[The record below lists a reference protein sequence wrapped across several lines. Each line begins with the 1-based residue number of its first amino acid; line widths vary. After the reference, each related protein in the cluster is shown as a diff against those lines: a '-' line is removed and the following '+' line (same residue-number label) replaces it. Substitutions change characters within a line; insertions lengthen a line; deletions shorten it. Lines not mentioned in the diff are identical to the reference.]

1 MTKNIKLYT
10 LGVLIFLL
18 LLSLG
23 SIEGLVGALCYPL
36 AFILPSAGL
45 LLITKA
51 KELPKLSG
59 KLTVS
64 DFIPL
69 IAPALLLIF
78 GAAYLTAFILFNA
91 LGAESS
97 VNVTGDPVSD
107 VVTLAIA
114 PALLEEMLFRYL
126 PLKIIAPY
134 SKKTALL
141 ISTLFF
147 ALAHSSLFSIPHAAV
162 AGVIFMSLDLIA
174 ASPLPSVILHLSNNL
189 FSIGWEYTFPGGSAH
204 LLIIALAI
212 LAVISLIVMIVYRK
226 KYLKL
231 LATLFDPEDR
241 TTLPAYT
248 LALALPT
255 LLAAILEL
263 IGQ

>member
-23 SIEGLVGALCYPL
+23 SVGGLVGALSYPL
-36 AFILPSAGL
+36 AFILPAAGL
-45 LLITKA
+45 LLITKP
-51 KELPKLSG
+51 KDLPRLSG
-59 KLTVS
+59 EMTVTG
-64 DFIPL
+64 FIPL
-69 IAPALLLIF
+69 IAPSLLLIF
-78 GAAYLTAFILFNA
+78 GAAYLTAFILFST

-97 VNVTGDPVSD
+97 VKMTGDPLSD
-107 VVTLAIA
+107 VVTLAVA
-114 PALLEEMLFRYL
+114 PALLEEMLFRYI

-141 ISTLFF
+141 ISALFF

-162 AGVIFMSLDLIA
+162 AGVIFMSLDLLA

-189 FSIGWEYTFPGGSAH
+189 FSIGWEYAFPEGSAH
-204 LLIIALAI
+204 LLVIS
-212 LAVISLIVMIVYRK
+212 LAVLAAISLIVIIAYRK
-226 KYLKL
+226 KYIKL
-231 LATLFDPEDR
+231 LASLFPREDR
-241 TTLPAYT
+241 AALPPYT
-248 LALALPT
+248 LALAIPT